1 MQAEHDTSSFI
12 PTPTFVKLNLIAE
25 FKNCESWCGD
35 KTRIN
40 VISAN
45 FITKA
50 KSTFAQAFASFAP
63 ALA

>member
-1 MQAEHDTSSFI
+1 MMFTRKNN
-12 PTPTFVKLNLIAE
+12 VK
-25 FKNCESWCGD
+25 
-35 KTRIN
+35 

-50 KSTFAQAFASFAP
+50 KATFAQAFASFAP